1 MKVIIQEWLIPKH
14 VPVST
19 LREVNDKKR
28 SNSSFLLWMLCLIS
42 GLRTRLLI
50 FPKPKL
56 LFQPAKITVA
66 PRVTFH
72 GFRAANQS
80 Y

>member
-28 SNSSFLLWMLCLIS
+28 SNSSSFFECFVS
-42 GLRTRLLI
+42 Y
-50 FPKPKL
+50 
-56 LFQPAKITVA
+56 PASEHV
-66 PRVTFH
+66 
-72 GFRAANQS
+72 